1 MRAWPSVGVVI
12 PTRDRP
18 DQLREAI
25 ASVLAQDYQGRLQV
39 VVVFDGAPVDQALAR
54 GTWAARAAGAAQ
66 GAEGTEPDQMLVLSN
81 DRTPGLAGARNCG
94 ILASRTD
101 LVAFCDDDDRW
112 LPGKLRAQVAAL
124 RSSTGAEFSS
134 CGIAVTFEGK
144 TTDRLAGTAE
154 ITHQDLVRSR
164 MVMVHS
170 STYLA
175 NRAALLDGIGLV
187 NETIPGGQ
195 NEDWDLALRAARRRP
210 IVNVDQPLVQVAWGA
225 SSHYARAWETKA
237 QSLIWMLEHHGDLVK
252 NQAGAARVY
261 AQIAFAYACLGQR
274 SESCRWMG
282 RALRHNWLEPRV
294 PFAAAVAAGVVSG
307 DRVLRTL
314 HSRGRGI

>member
-1 MRAWPSVGVVI
+1 VSALPSVGVVI

-18 DQLREAI
+18 DQVREAI

-39 VVVFDGAPVDQALAR
+39 VVVFDGAPVDQDLAR
-54 GTWAARAAGAAQ
+54 DAQ
-66 GAEGTEPDQMLVLSN
+66 PGQVNVLAN
-81 DRTPGLAGARNCG
+81 DRKPGLAGARNCG
-94 ILASRTD
+94 ILASSTD
-101 LVAFCDDDDRW
+101 LIAFCDDDDRW

-124 RSSTGAEFSS
+124 RSSAGAEFAS
-134 CGIAVTFEGK
+134 CGIAVQFAGK

-154 ITHQDLVRSR
+154 ITHQDLIRSR

-175 NRAALLDGIGLV
+175 SRTALLDGIGLV

-237 QSLIWMLEHHGDLVK
+237 LSLIWMLEHHGDLVR

-274 SESCRWMG
+274 SESCRWIG
-282 RALRHNWLEPRV
+282 RALRRNWLEPRV

-314 HSRGRGI
+314 HTRGRGI